1 MALLAARTWSLSSG
15 YCRSK
20 NKKISVSFQRILLI
34 HFHRVHVTWT
44 KNKNYF
50 VGTPDVI
57 IHVSNFFYMYCPSW
71 HQGHLCTKFLS
82 SCILA
87 SLFYHIR
94 MPSFLLRVIPFG
106 ALVHKIEVLPPHISY
121 ACPWIIEESAVK
133 FFIFPWKTCV
143 RRMSSLVG
151 K

>member
-1 MALLAARTWSLSSG
+1 MCNTNWICFAYLSLLFRLKLSGMALLAARTWSLSSG
-15 YCRSK
+15 YCQSK
-20 NKKISVSFQRILLI
+20 KKSVSFLRILLI

-57 IHVSNFFYMYCPSW
+57 IHVFNFFYMYCPSW

-87 SLFYHIR
+87 SLFYYIR
-94 MPSFLLRVIPFG
+94 MPFFLLRVIPSSV
-106 ALVHKIEVLPPHISY
+106 LVH
-121 ACPWIIEESAVK
+121 
-133 FFIFPWKTCV
+133 
-143 RRMSSLVG
+143 
-151 K
+151 

>member
-15 YCRSK
+15 YCQSK
-20 NKKISVSFQRILLI
+20 KKSVSFLRILLI
-34 HFHRVHVTWT
+34 HFHGVHVTWT

-57 IHVSNFFYMYCPSW
+57 IHVFNFFYMYCPSW